1 MQSEKCLNQPALL
14 AMELPRLL
22 QWLLRLL
29 PLVCGA
35 ASSYTPG
42 GPIGSVT
49 VVTVASDTRDA
60 AALLASAPLAGIDI
74 VVLGEGVAMPWPT
87 GLRTKIVL
95 VQQFVETTQLG
106 DDDLI
111 VFVDAWDT
119 MVLADSPESLIEN
132 FRKAEEA
139 TSRPIIF
146 APEEFCW
153 PQDEESKDTLCAYF
167 DSVAPPQHKR
177 RYLNSGLYAGRHR
190 AFKEL
195 FAAPIP
201 AELPLS
207 DQPWFQQQF
216 RATEVSAAKSVPLV
230 RAKMIVPS
238 MLTQGALL
246 WCMHRS

>member
-1 MQSEKCLNQPALL
+1 
-14 AMELPRLL
+14 MELRRRPLLL
-22 QWLLRLL
+22 QLLLQLL
-29 PLVCGA
+29 PLLCT
-35 ASSYTPG
+35 SSHTPG
-42 GPIGSVT
+42 GVIGSVT

-74 VVLGEGVAMPWPT
+74 VVLGEGVPMPWPT
-87 GLRTKIVL
+87 GLRTKIIL
-95 VQQFVETTQLG
+95 VQKFVEETQLG

-119 MVLADSPESLIEN
+119 MVLADSAESLVEN
-132 FRKAEEA
+132 YRKAEEA
-139 TSRPIIF
+139 TTRPIIF

-153 PQDEESKDTLCAYF
+153 PQDEESKGTLCAYF

-177 RYLNSGLYAGRHR
+177 RYLNSGLYAGRLR

-207 DQPWFQQQF
+207 DQPWFQEQF
-216 RATEVSAAKSVPLV
+216 RATEVSIANTMPW
-230 RAKMIVPS
+230 
-238 MLTQGALL
+238 T
-246 WCMHRS
+246 